1 MSATIARVPG
11 ALLYLLHPKRLFAL
25 IAAFFGGLAYV
36 WIASVRA
43 VPGVRRRKAAWRAAW
58 GARPRRHD

>member
-1 MSATIARVPG
+1 MSATIAGVPG
-11 ALLYLLHPKRLFAL
+11 ALLLLLRPKRLLTLF
-25 IAAFFGGLAYV
+25 AAFFGGLAYL

-58 GARPRRHD
+58 RTRTRRYD